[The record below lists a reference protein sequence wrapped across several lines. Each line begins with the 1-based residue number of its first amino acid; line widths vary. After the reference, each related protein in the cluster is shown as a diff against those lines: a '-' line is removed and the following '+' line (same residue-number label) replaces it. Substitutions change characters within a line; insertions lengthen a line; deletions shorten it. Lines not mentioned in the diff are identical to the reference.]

1 MFKVTFHAWGDPL
14 ITATHRT
21 TLEVTKEG
29 LKSKR
34 GDCVVATRSEIGLR
48 ELPEEFKS
56 AAKIEDARISLFIE
70 VDGLSEEVQGRGHP
84 SLSFESDKEMVVR
97 KSGYVCGRTLM
108 IYADKAAAD
117 LNREFVTKLKD
128 KGARVRL
135 TLVVH

>member
-1 MFKVTFHAWGDPL
+1 MFKITFYAWGDPL

-21 TLEVTKEG
+21 TLEVTKEE
-29 LKSKR
+29 LRSKR

-56 AAKIEDARISLFIE
+56 AAKIEDARISLLIE
-70 VDGLSEEVQGRGHP
+70 VGGLSEEVQGRGHP
-84 SLSFESDKEMVVR
+84 SLSFESDREMVVR

-117 LNREFVTKLKD
+117 LSRDVVAKLREKD
-128 KGARVRL
+128 AKVRL